1 MPRVRRG
8 ITGSTQNLKKVS
20 KGQAKKAHAKK
31 RAGSKVTVTRGE
43 PKKSHK
49 SSAYR
54 GYMTSPDWYKKRAQY
69 FATPG
74 LPKTCLVCG
83 VREVDLHHLTY
94 ERFRKEEMKDLVPLC
109 RPHHQELHRSW
120 KKREV
125 GLARHSADYIR
136 RARARASN
144 AGR

>member
-83 VREVDLHHLTY
+83 VREVDLHHPDVRAVP
-94 ERFRKEEMKDLVPLC
+94 ERGNEGSSPAVPSSSPGATQVLEEAGG
-109 RPHHQELHRSW
+109 W
-120 KKREV
+120 
-125 GLARHSADYIR
+125 
-136 RARARASN
+136 ASSTL
-144 AGR
+144 G